1 MSDKELYLLVI
12 EELKTIRHKALWK
25 KASALAKGD
34 PKETRSKYIALR
46 VEMLKDDGDIS
57 VNKDLEST
65 LLKLVP
71 KLITIVVITIVIV
84 GLYYFTSPYQNC
96 LRDLRAIK
104 GNAIKIPGD
113 RLSPYGKTMLKGDYC
128 ISITDW

>member
-1 MSDKELYLLVI
+1 MSDKELYLEVI

-71 KLITIVVITIVIV
+71 KLITIVVIVVVIV
-84 GLYYFTSPYQNC
+84 GLYYFISPYQNC
-96 LRDLRAIK
+96 LRDLQGIK
-104 GNAIKIPGD
+104 GKTITLGSDPRGF
-113 RLSPYGKTMLKGDYC
+113 YGKTILKQEYC
-128 ISITDW
+128 NNITDW

>member
-1 MSDKELYLLVI
+1 MSDKELYLEVI

-34 PKETRSKYIALR
+34 PNETRSKYIALR

-57 VNKDLEST
+57 VKNQQDSE

-71 KLITIVVITIVIV
+71 KLITIVVIVAAVV
-84 GLYYFTSPYQNC
+84 GLYFLMSPYQNC
-96 LRDLRAIK
+96 KRNAWDQAPMSFQTVTRNRAIAK
-104 GNAIKIPGD
+104 C
-113 RLSPYGKTMLKGDYC
+113 SQ
-128 ISITDW
+128 ITDW

>member
-1 MSDKELYLLVI
+1 MRDKELYLEVI

-57 VNKDLEST
+57 VNKDLESM

-71 KLITIVVITIVIV
+71 NLITIVVITIVIV
-84 GLYYFTSPYQNC
+84 GLYYFTSPYQDC
-96 LRDLRAIK
+96 LRDLRGIK
-104 GNAIKIPGD
+104 GKTITLGPG
-113 RLSPYGKTMLKGDYC
+113 PGEYFGKTMLKQEYC
-128 ISITDW
+128 NSITDW